1 MTALDT
7 PTAVTAAPV
16 RLVNVMRMHVANPMT
31 TLIVPWIITAII
43 FGVNL
48 SIWLMVANAAGGSQN
63 LEADAF
69 QYNGGVSWIVV
80 FMMVV
85 AVQAMS
91 LTFRFAL
98 GFSVTRREYY
108 LGTAAYFVA
117 LSLLYATGLTLFAAL
132 ERATAGWGLDAAF
145 FAPFGL
151 VDESLGLVWFLYLM
165 TMLLFFFLGSAI
177 ATVWV
182 RWRAYGLYAFFIG
195 LALVLVAAGWGIT
208 AADAWGEVGEFLA
221 TTPLAQLAAWTLPV
235 TVLSAVVG
243 YLFLR
248 KATPRA

>member
-1 MTALDT
+1 MTAIDT
-7 PTAVTAAPV
+7 RAAVTGAPA
-16 RLVNVMRMHVANPMT
+16 RIANVMRMHVANPMP
-31 TLIVPWIITAII
+31 TLIMPWIITAIV

-48 SIWLMVANAAGGSQN
+48 SIWLMVANAAGGAEY
-63 LEADAF
+63 LEPRAF
-69 QYNGGVSWIVV
+69 QYNGGVSWIVI

-108 LGTAAYFVA
+108 LGTAAYFVGLA
-117 LSLLYATGLTLFAAL
+117 LLYSTGLTGLAAL
-132 ERATAGWGLDAAF
+132 ERATDGWGLDAAF

-151 VDESLGLVWFLYLM
+151 VDESLGLVWLLYLM

-182 RWRAYGLYAFFIG
+182 RWRAYGLYSFFIG
-195 LALVLVAAGWGIT
+195 LALLLVAAGWGIT
-208 AADAWGEVGEFLA
+208 AADAWGDVGEFLT

-235 TVLSAVVG
+235 TALCAVVG
-243 YLFLR
+243 FLFLR
-248 KATPRA
+248 RATPRA